1 MQITLFESFCAPAFV
16 VMAIMV
22 AAIDYIV
29 LVRLKVAELYGTVA
43 VRRRSVT
50 AVMFFLYATS
60 AAAFSVLTDAETASD
75 AASYG
80 AFVGGVVFF
89 IYNVTAYVI
98 NVDHKEW
105 VVFTDTAYGA
115 LTWALLFFAAHA
127 FKKSSAC

>member
-1 MQITLFESFCAPAFV
+1 MQITVFESFCVPAFL
-16 VMAIMV
+16 VMTMMI

-43 VRRRSVT
+43 VRRRPVT

-60 AAAFSVLTDAETASD
+60 AAAFSVLTDAKTASD

-115 LTWALLFFAAHA
+115 LTWALLFFVAHA
-127 FKKSSAC
+127 FKRSSAC